1 MSSIANIRSSNQATL
16 QQALRHW
23 ISTELPDLPQIPTE
37 TLDLLT
43 QHDVTQRLFTFL
55 TTRVHTASRVR
66 DIRAVL
72 KLTLVNDENANEDPN
87 SNQLAKDENDE
98 HQHDRVITE
107 LRQQI
112 ASAQK
117 NLSTSRAELTKKL
130 QRKRHTLRPKGKI
143 LNDGYDDVFVGQG
156 GKARTTRATA
166 RTILMRR
173 LDVVRQMASE
183 ACIMFHDYDTSSK
196 TFSAT
201 SPSVKSSPSSPS
213 SSSHASTIAGQLHA
227 RVSALTA
234 DTLMNA
240 PDDTHLLAH
249 VDDITSGDDAHTIA
263 RLLQPVVR
271 EAARRRACS
280 CDSTFEDIAKMSL
293 TEIPAN
299 TPYNTGHGGK
309 PGHAF
314 ARIFQDAM
322 DTARDV
328 QLRAGAVW
336 RARGRAANAAV
347 ARVAG
352 LEKKGLGDYG
362 QMCGLYAKMAG
373 ERAVLEFAA
382 QSSVADDWAAVDCNS
397 SDVQDVSLLREQRE
411 ATYIAASARVD
422 KLEQAITRI
431 LSASLH
437 ALEATLATVR
447 QDAQR
452 APLVSDAARR
462 AAREARHAAD
472 VTETALENTRRW
484 HGTGGV
490 KGLARDLE
498 CGDEGSVIGFR
509 MAAVENWRN
518 SCAHVLKNLRIR
530 TDVVVEDRAQ
540 TLQKVER
547 NLTDIVTNA
556 LKVEAS
562 RRETQAVSALHEL
575 RTWAAE
581 PAREVVRQLVTDMA

>member
-1 MSSIANIRSSNQATL
+1 MSTIANIRTSNKATL

-23 ISTELPDLPQIPTE
+23 ISTELPDLPQVPTE

-43 QHDVTQRLFTFL
+43 QHDVTQRLFGFL
-55 TTRVHTASRVR
+55 TTRVHTVSHVR
-66 DIRAVL
+66 DIRAIL
-72 KLTLVNDENANEDPN
+72 KLALVNDKNASGDLNNTEF
-87 SNQLAKDENDE
+87 ANDE
-98 HQHDRVITE
+98 SDDHQHDTTITE

-117 NLSTSRAELTKKL
+117 TLSTSRAELAKKL
-130 QRKRHTLRPKGKI
+130 QRKRHTLRPKGNF
-143 LNDGYDDVFVGQG
+143 LNDGYDGVFVGQG

-173 LDVVRQMASE
+173 LDLVRKMASE
-183 ACIMFHDYDTSSK
+183 ACIMFEDYDTSTK

-201 SPSVKSSPSSPS
+201 SPSLKSSPSSPS
-213 SSSHASTIAGQLHA
+213 SNSHASTIAGQLHA

-234 DTLMNA
+234 DTLMDA

-249 VDDITSGDDAHTIA
+249 VDGITSGDDAHTIA

-280 CDSTFEDIAKMSL
+280 CDSTIEDIAKVTL
-293 TEIPAN
+293 TEMPVN
-299 TPYNTGHGGK
+299 TPCNTGHGGK

-362 QMCGLYAKMAG
+362 QMCALYAKMAG

-382 QSSVADDWAAVDCNS
+382 QSSVAADWAAVDCSS
-397 SDVQDVSLLREQRE
+397 SDVHQVSLLREQRE
-411 ATYIAASARVD
+411 SAYVAASARID

-431 LSASLH
+431 LGASLH
-437 ALEATLATVR
+437 ALESTLLTVR

-452 APLVSDAARR
+452 APLISDAAHR
-462 AAREARHAAD
+462 AALEAWHAAD
-472 VTETALENTRRW
+472 VTETAVEDTRRW

-490 KGLARDLE
+490 EILTRDCQ
-498 CGDEGSVIGFR
+498 CGDEGSVTGFR
-509 MAAVENWRN
+509 MVALENWRN
-518 SCAHVLKNLRIR
+518 SCSRGLKNLRIR
-530 TDVVVEDRAQ
+530 TDVVVEDRVQ

-547 NLTDIVTNA
+547 NLTNIVTNA
-556 LKVEAS
+556 LKVEES

-575 RTWAAE
+575 RIWAAE
-581 PAREVVRQLVTDMA
+581 PAREVVRQLIPDIA